1 MSSLDSSMH
10 SICTAVS
17 NDFVGRFKKD
27 WSDQN
32 QLSFTHT
39 LVACLGVLGT
49 GAALI
54 MSRIDTGHIF
64 DFLIGL
70 MGLIGSPLAGLF
82 LMGLLVKHAAAMHAW
97 IGVSCSLVSLVY
109 AKYFCDLNGLLF
121 GLVGIGVCFGVGLIA
136 SFPIPKGSESA
147 VSA

>member
-17 NDFVGRFKKD
+17 TDFVGRFKKD

-32 QLSFTHT
+32 QLSFART
-39 LVACLGVLGT
+39 LVACLGVLCT

-54 MSRIDTGHIF
+54 MSRIDTGHFF
-64 DFLIGL
+64 DFLIS
-70 MGLIGSPLAGLF
+70 SPLAGLF
-82 LMGLLVKHAAAMHAW
+82 LMGLFVKRAAAMHAW

-109 AKYFCDLNGLLF
+109 AKYFSYLNGLLF

-136 SFPIPKGSESA
+136 SFLIPKSSDSA
-147 VSA
+147 ASA

>member
-54 MSRIDTGHIF
+54 MSLIDTGHIF
-64 DFLIGL
+64 DFL

-82 LMGLLVKHAAAMHAW
+82 LLGLLETHAAAMHAW
-97 IGVSCSLVSLVY
+97 IGVNCSLVSLVY
-109 AKYFCDLNGLLF
+109 AKYFSDLNGLLF
-121 GLVGIGVCFGVGLIA
+121 GLAGIGVCFGVSLIA

-147 VSA
+147 ASA